1 MTPSQNRATS
11 KLTLRAGMRKQKDL
25 RTERR
30 PVWDRLLT
38 ASRMSLVESRAADVS
53 ALSQPKCSCSFNYPK
68 ESNEMKSHSVSR
80 RRFLFTAACSLMLT
94 RLSSAEAAG
103 IEALYEGLK
112 SDDYFAGSL
121 IEEVRIVDRKV
132 FTEGPATAPDG
143 RVFFTNGS
151 VAKILVW
158 DPTTRMLSTFRENSG
173 EANGLLFDA
182 QGRLLACEAKT
193 GRVTRTDIRTGA
205 ITVLAE
211 QYNGHPL
218 GAPNDLTIDSKG
230 RVYFTSRFPNDDTKQ
245 HNVNSV
251 YRIDPDGRVARVLHE
266 PDIHM
271 PNGVEISPDG
281 RTLYLIESDGREN
294 RNRCIFAYDLRE
306 DGSVEKARR
315 LIDFYPGR
323 GGDGLCVDAAGNLY
337 VAAGLH
343 KTRGTHETLDSRPG
357 IHVISPAGKLLAYL
371 KTPTDTLTNC
381 VFGGQDRRTL
391 FITCGDRLLSVR
403 THHASP

>member
-1 MTPSQNRATS
+1 
-11 KLTLRAGMRKQKDL
+11 
-25 RTERR
+25 
-30 PVWDRLLT
+30 
-38 ASRMSLVESRAADVS
+38 
-53 ALSQPKCSCSFNYPK
+53 
-68 ESNEMKSHSVSR
+68 MKSPCVSR
-80 RRFLFTAACSLMLT
+80 RRFLSTAACSLLLT
-94 RLSSAEAAG
+94 RLSRARAAG

-112 SDDYFAGSL
+112 SNEYFVGPL
-121 IEEVRIVDRKV
+121 TEEVRVVDRKV
-132 FTEGPATAPDG
+132 FTEGPAAAPDG

-193 GRVTRTDIRTGA
+193 GRVTRTDITTGA

-211 QYNGHPL
+211 QFNGHPL

-251 YRIDPDGRVARVLHE
+251 YRIDPDGRVARVLYE

-343 KTRGTHETLDSRPG
+343 KTRGTHETLDTRPG

-403 THHASP
+403 TQHTGP